1 MCVTFFV
8 GAVARYP
15 NEIGRAKV
23 GCFDLGA
30 LPFSRF
36 FLDAKFRPFEIS
48 QPLTYFGIFSPL
60 SIALCSRNF
69 QTVKLSLDFVAI

>member
-15 NEIGRAKV
+15 NENGRAKV
-23 GCFDLGA
+23 RCFDLGA

-48 QPLTYFGIFSPL
+48 QPLTYFGIFSPD
-60 SIALCSRNF
+60 SNQNVFGEINF
-69 QTVKLSLDFVAI
+69 RKGRI